1 MQPAGGAE
9 APVRMRMFRAFLSAS
24 QTLLLSAG
32 LLLTTGCLSNNNDDF
47 LNQQAE
53 LQRQADKARID
64 DEATIQKY
72 LTDNKITNY
81 QKLPTGTYVVPDTT
95 ALGTGDLP
103 KPGQTLSV
111 LYTGTFF
118 DGRVFDSA
126 TDPKA
131 PFPFILGTQGI
142 IQGWN
147 DGFATL
153 KKGSKATLLIPS
165 ARAYSVYRRGNIAP
179 NTPLIFTV
187 ELLDI
192 N

>member
-1 MQPAGGAE
+1 MK
-9 APVRMRMFRAFLSAS
+9 MFRSFLALAQIVGLSAS
-24 QTLLLSAG
+24 
-32 LLLTTGCLSNNNDDF
+32 LLLTTSCLSNNNDDYQR
-47 LNQQAE
+47 QQAD
-53 LQRQADKARID
+53 LQQQADKAKVD

-95 ALGTGDLP
+95 ALGTGNLP

-111 LYTGTFF
+111 LYTGSLF
-118 DGRVFDSA
+118 DGRVFDSTA
-126 TDPKA
+126 NRNND
-131 PFPFILGTQGI
+131 PFPFVLGTQGI
-142 IQGWN
+142 IPGWN

-165 ARAYSVYRRGNIAP
+165 ARAYSVGGQGPIPP

-187 ELLDI
+187 ELLNI